1 MPIGTYTMLKGT
13 EPAFEE
19 KASANYYAYGPS
31 GSVAT
36 YKKIS
41 GLITLPDKV
50 RLVGTGKGRN
60 AFISLGV
67 TAKGGK
73 RGIDIGLR
81 NRGLGCQN
89 EELGID
95 ISSEDTGYGW
105 HPYCIELDKSID
117 AGYYFDG
124 LDNIHKEQVVTG
136 GMVSHN
142 DACYAP
148 DGTSAA
154 RFTIVP
160 NMNGKSVRFK
170 VEWLDGKGNMVDA
183 SSNFDREI
191 KLEGTYQWDNFCR
204 FASLVTPDE
213 TATMTD
219 STYVVN
225 GGFVTLKIG
234 SANWGITTTQ
244 VPLAWIMNEPK
255 CKLISKWAV
264 GESFTIDHWA

>member
-13 EPAFEE
+13 KPAFEE
-19 KASANYYAYGPS
+19 KSSANYYAYGPS

-89 EELGID
+89 EELD
-95 ISSEDTGYGW
+95 INIPSKDTGYGW
-105 HPYCIELDKSID
+105 HPYCIELDKTID

-124 LDNIHKEQVVTG
+124 QKNIHKTDQV
-136 GMVSHN
+136 SRN
-142 DACYAP
+142 DAYFAP
-148 DGTSAA
+148 NNAKQA
-154 RFTIVP
+154 RFEIVP
-160 NMNGKSVRFK
+160 NTNGRSVHFT
-170 VEWLDGKGNMVDA
+170 VTWLDANGTQVGTV
-183 SSNFDREI
+183 FDRVI
-191 KLEGTYQWDNFCR
+191 DLEGTYQWDNFCR
-204 FASLVTPDE
+204 FASLVTPE
-213 TATMTD
+213 RRATMTD

-225 GGFVTLKIG
+225 GGFATLKIG
-234 SANWGITTTQ
+234 SANWGITTSQ

-255 CKLISKWAV
+255 CKLNSKWAV

>member
-89 EELGID
+89 KKLGID
-95 ISSEDTGYGW
+95 IPSKDAGYGW
-105 HPYCIELDKSID
+105 HPYCIELDNSID

-124 LDNIHKEQVVTG
+124 QKNIHKTDK
-136 GMVSHN
+136 VSQN
-142 DACYAP
+142 TAYFAP
-148 DGTSAA
+148 SNAKQA
-154 RFTIVP
+154 RFEIVP
-160 NMNGKSVRFK
+160 NTNGKSVHFT
-170 VEWLDGKGNMVDA
+170 VTWLDANGTQVGTV
-183 SSNFDREI
+183 FDKVI
-191 KLEGTYQWDNFCR
+191 NLEGTYQWDNFCR
-204 FASLVTPDE
+204 FASLVTPDK

-225 GGFVTLKIG
+225 GGFATLKIG

>member
-13 EPAFEE
+13 KPAFEE

-89 EELGID
+89 EKLGID
-95 ISSEDTGYGW
+95 IPSKDAGYGW
-105 HPYCIELDKSID
+105 HPYCIELDNSID

-124 LDNIHKEQVVTG
+124 RKISIRRIRSVKIRLTLLPVMQSRRVLRSCRIPMGK
-136 GMVSHN
+136 
-142 DACYAP
+142 AF
-148 DGTSAA
+148 TS
-154 RFTIVP
+154 
-160 NMNGKSVRFK
+160 
-170 VEWLDGKGNMVDA
+170 L
-183 SSNFDREI
+183 
-191 KLEGTYQWDNFCR
+191 
-204 FASLVTPDE
+204 
-213 TATMTD
+213 
-219 STYVVN
+219 
-225 GGFVTLKIG
+225 
-234 SANWGITTTQ
+234 
-244 VPLAWIMNEPK
+244 
-255 CKLISKWAV
+255 
-264 GESFTIDHWA
+264 

>member
-13 EPAFEE
+13 KPAFEE

-89 EELGID
+89 EKLGL
-95 ISSEDTGYGW
+95 TF
-105 HPYCIELDKSID
+105 PPRML
-117 AGYYFDG
+117 
-124 LDNIHKEQVVTG
+124 VTVG
-136 GMVSHN
+136 IR
-142 DACYAP
+142 
-148 DGTSAA
+148 T
-154 RFTIVP
+154 
-160 NMNGKSVRFK
+160 
-170 VEWLDGKGNMVDA
+170 A
-183 SSNFDREI
+183 SSWITASTLAITLMARKI
-191 KLEGTYQWDNFCR
+191 SIRRIRSVKIRLTLLPVMQSRRVLRSCR
-204 FASLVTPDE
+204 IPMGKAFTSL
-213 TATMTD
+213 
-219 STYVVN
+219 
-225 GGFVTLKIG
+225 
-234 SANWGITTTQ
+234 
-244 VPLAWIMNEPK
+244 
-255 CKLISKWAV
+255 
-264 GESFTIDHWA
+264 

>member
-13 EPAFEE
+13 KPAFEE
-19 KASANYYAYGPS
+19 KSSANYYAYGPS

-89 EELGID
+89 EELD
-95 ISSEDTGYGW
+95 INIPSKDTGYGW
-105 HPYCIELDKSID
+105 HPYCIELDKTID

-124 LDNIHKEQVVTG
+124 QKNIHKTDQV
-136 GMVSHN
+136 SRN
-142 DACYAP
+142 DAYFAP
-148 DGTSAA
+148 NNAKQA
-154 RFTIVP
+154 RFEIVP
-160 NMNGKSVRFK
+160 NTNGRSVHFT
-170 VEWLDGKGNMVDA
+170 VTWLDANGTQVGTV
-183 SSNFDREI
+183 FDRVI
-191 KLEGTYQWDNFCR
+191 DLEGTLSVGQLLPLCLLGD
-204 FASLVTPDE
+204 PGE
-213 TATMTD
+213 
-219 STYVVN
+219 N
-225 GGFVTLKIG
+225 GHHDRQHLRGKRWVCDPEDRQRQLG
-234 SANWGITTTQ
+234 YHHVPGPPGLDHERTQ
-244 VPLAWIMNEPK
+244 VQAEQQVGGGGVVHHRPLG
-255 CKLISKWAV
+255 ISQQRC
-264 GESFTIDHWA
+264 H

>member
-13 EPAFEE
+13 KPAFEE
-19 KASANYYAYGPS
+19 KSSANYYAYGPS

-89 EELGID
+89 EELD
-95 ISSEDTGYGW
+95 INIPSKDTGYGW
-105 HPYCIELDKSID
+105 HPYCIELDKTID

-124 LDNIHKEQVVTG
+124 QKNIHKTDQV
-136 GMVSHN
+136 SRN
-142 DACYAP
+142 DAYFAP
-148 DGTSAA
+148 NNAKQA
-154 RFTIVP
+154 RFEIVP
-160 NMNGKSVRFK
+160 NTNGRSVH
-170 VEWLDGKGNMVDA
+170 L
-183 SSNFDREI
+183 
-191 KLEGTYQWDNFCR
+191 
-204 FASLVTPDE
+204 SL
-213 TATMTD
+213 
-219 STYVVN
+219 
-225 GGFVTLKIG
+225 IH
-234 SANWGITTTQ
+234 I
-244 VPLAWIMNEPK
+244 
-255 CKLISKWAV
+255 
-264 GESFTIDHWA
+264 